1 MAKSKRYTETIG
13 KVEKMRLYDL
23 EEAFETVKSAAT
35 AKFDE
40 TVECHMKLGVDP
52 KHADQNIR
60 GTVVLPHGTGRTV
73 RVLVLTRGEKEQEAQ
88 EAGAD
93 YIGMEYVEKI
103 QKGWLDCEAVV
114 ATPDVM
120 RDVGKLGRI
129 LGPRG
134 LMPNPKTGTLT
145 FDISQAV
152 KELKAGRIEY
162 RVDKFGIVHCPIGK
176 VSLEPEKLMEN
187 YLTLCDAIF
196 RARPAAC
203 KGQYVKGISVS
214 SSMGP
219 GVKVDATKTRLAV
232 EARR

>member
-1 MAKSKRYTETIG
+1 MAKSKRYMETIE

-23 EEAFETVKSAAT
+23 EEAFETVKGAAT

-73 RVLVLTRGEKEQEAQ
+73 RVLVLTRGEKEQEAK

-93 YIGMEYVEKI
+93 YIGMEFVEKI
-103 QKGWLDCEAVV
+103 QQGWLDCEAVV

-176 VSLEPEKLMEN
+176 VSLELEKLMEN

-203 KGQYVKGISVS
+203 KGQYVRGISVS

>member
-1 MAKSKRYTETIG
+1 METIE

-23 EEAFETVKSAAT
+23 EEAFETVKGAAT

-73 RVLVLTRGEKEQEAQ
+73 RVLVLTRGEKEQEAK

-93 YIGMEYVEKI
+93 YIGMEFVEKI
-103 QKGWLDCEAVV
+103 QQGWLDCEAVV

-176 VSLEPEKLMEN
+176 VSLELEKLMEN

>member
-1 MAKSKRYTETIG
+1 MAKSKRYMETIE

-23 EEAFETVKSAAT
+23 EEAIETVKGAAT

-73 RVLVLTRGEKEQEAQ
+73 RVLVLTRGEKEQEAK

-93 YIGMEYVEKI
+93 YIGMEFVEKI
-103 QKGWLDCEAVV
+103 QQGWLDCEAVV

-176 VSLEPEKLMEN
+176 VSLELEKLMEN

-203 KGQYVKGISVS
+203 KGQYVRGISVS

>member
-1 MAKSKRYTETIG
+1 METIE

-23 EEAFETVKSAAT
+23 EEAFETVKGAAT

-73 RVLVLTRGEKEQEAQ
+73 RVLVLTRGEKEQEAK

-93 YIGMEYVEKI
+93 YIGMEFVEKI
-103 QKGWLDCEAVV
+103 QQGWLDCEAVV

-176 VSLEPEKLMEN
+176 VSLELEKLMEN

-203 KGQYVKGISVS
+203 KGQYVRGISVS

>member
-1 MAKSKRYTETIG
+1 M
-13 KVEKMRLYDL
+13 
-23 EEAFETVKSAAT
+23 
-35 AKFDE
+35 
-40 TVECHMKLGVDP
+40 
-52 KHADQNIR
+52 
-60 GTVVLPHGTGRTV
+60 
-73 RVLVLTRGEKEQEAQ
+73 LTRGEKEQEAQ

>member
-1 MAKSKRYTETIG
+1 MAKSKRYMETIE

-23 EEAFETVKSAAT
+23 EEAFETVKGAAT

-73 RVLVLTRGEKEQEAQ
+73 RVLVLTRGEKEQEAK

-93 YIGMEYVEKI
+93 YIGMEFVEKI
-103 QKGWLDCEAVV
+103 QQGWLDCEAVV

-176 VSLEPEKLMEN
+176 VSLELEKLMEN